1 MSAKQF
7 LPELLLWKLRA
18 HYYEAE
24 LALERARSA
33 SLKRD
38 HLVAEVR
45 AKITQDLPEGC
56 VVLEIDM
63 ETGAFTFGLPPCK
76 STSIAPPSRGTE
88 VQDGRAS

>member
-1 MSAKQF
+1 MSETKP

-33 SLKRD
+33 MQKRD
-38 HLVAEVR
+38 QVVSEARAE
-45 AKITQDLPEGC
+45 ITRGLPEGF

-63 ETGAFTFGLPPCK
+63 ESGVFRFGQLLCE
-76 STSIAPPSRGTE
+76 SASIAPPTMGE
-88 VQDGRAS
+88 VTDGRPS